1 MAKRKEATKKQKDYA
16 ASIAKVLNI
25 KLPEENTSAAYR
37 DFIEKNQE
45 RFSQSRV
52 QAVHYTDEQIARAN
66 AVDILDYAR
75 SQGLVLKKDGKDY
88 RVKNYSGGF
97 IITPEKNNWN
107 WFDGNIGGG
116 VVRLC
121 MFLENKTWQ
130 EAVGTLLNEDMEPI
144 RHRPDWKPVEEPPKE
159 FHLPERNN
167 TNKHVYAYLTKTR
180 GIDTEIVKKMLD
192 QGYIYENQK
201 RSCVFVG
208 RDKEGVP
215 RHASVRSTNTVGDAY
230 KKDVSGSQKKF
241 SFSVHG
247 TSGVLNVFEAPI
259 DALSHMSLQK
269 LQGKPINDSYVA
281 LGGVTDKALEQYL
294 EDHKDIRQ
302 ITVCTDGDEAGEKA
316 AERIQKK
323 YGTDFEIVRERSL
336 HKDFNEDL
344 VVIMQEENFKRNL
357 HEVVAGKSR
366 VSDSILIGKT
376 PNILVACGAVEGV
389 DFTISKTVIDK
400 CTRPEI
406 RDADGKLIGKTGH
419 GLTEEQLYSALM
431 NVKEPVMVL
440 KGNRENSLV
449 VVTEYPDDKSRPIVV
464 SVVLDKKSGRTRIN
478 NVSSVYGRDKF
489 EEYLGHQIQADNIL
503 AFDNKKAEPL
513 LQPIGK
519 WYPKRG
525 EVFSY
530 NATIAYS
537 MESVKKNASQSERI
551 QAAIE
556 STADSRDK
564 HMDEAKHDTKKADI
578 PFQSIRKNDTSEALK
593 KLQEEDRINTGV
605 IEDLEKMEKTEE
617 VLQALSEAYEER
629 KRIDKLTVELTWNK
643 SQLEN
648 KDETPKESQ
657 NEPLDVTKNV
667 ESKKYKNMV
676 KATQKQIAYAK
687 KIAEA
692 LKVDLPKEATK
703 ESYKSFISEHQEAFS
718 QNSNPLM
725 EKEAGAYHYK
735 DYLDMVTQDGSKL
748 KDVPK
753 ENCTDELLLAAVS
766 NWGAAIQFIP
776 EENVTK
782 EIAMASVRQY
792 GLNLKHIPAEFRNE
806 EICIAAYISSSG
818 KSLRYTPGGIKTQ
831 VKEQGQKQ
839 LAENNNA
846 NPNIKRQMEVERL
859 QKQGQEWVSQID
871 NMLKEHETDPEAMI
885 EDIVFASKFYRYS
898 TRNIQLMVRQNPGIT
913 YVASAS
919 AFEKMGY
926 HVKENETPM
935 LGRVPVYAKY
945 ITNEKEERVYSW
957 NYTPEIRQKLKEGT
971 LTEEQA
977 VRKFQFVAAFFD
989 ISQTDCPAEDYPS
1002 IFHMGVPSELHQE
1015 AFDAMKEFAES
1026 LGFKVMVTDLKSI
1039 SLRGSCEPDKKI
1051 IRINDKL
1058 ESTMALST
1066 LCHEIAHGIIHTSEN
1081 SAKMST
1087 AQKEC
1092 EADVMDV
1099 MLESS
1104 LGLPINESRRDHL
1117 FNSFNVYKK
1126 EQATK
1131 EHPYEVTLE
1140 KLIDRVQKDVFRPY
1154 AEDINSYLDR
1164 HLPAEGIQNEKAEE
1178 VIKNIALLD
1187 SVYETNHRDYID
1199 GKNELFDVGRMKRYQ
1214 ELYQKTKEEY
1224 RLNNSFVP
1232 KLAVFSRKYN
1242 LYDVQPIDEMTA
1254 GLLKASP
1261 EAITSDILP
1270 ACVGEGDVIALK
1282 ENVLENSKLYQVT
1295 GNGLKEITQTQQ
1307 EEFVKS
1313 FLENKINCGF
1323 SAVTEYECIDN
1334 LLQNDI
1340 KLEPEMMKRYDH
1352 LCETFGFPKNV
1363 VTDSSMQL
1371 MARINLATEG
1381 LSRNNRELIAEYVF
1395 RTGNF
1400 KKAEQ
1405 YAEKLENEPEI
1416 TKKLLQEMKLVDSYK
1431 YMLWTIAEYENSN
1444 AVPKENR
1451 ITTGAYNTSVIPV
1464 LSDNVHSLSQINESF
1479 LLIRKHASPES
1490 IKYYAIARNK
1500 DGYRIAYV
1508 ELNEYQPE
1516 ITYSAVT
1523 FADYEEAKQ
1532 FYNQYLETSNS
1543 RLVDETQV
1551 EELVVLEH
1559 KENQVALSDITTI
1572 GKTIASQKHQYK
1584 EPGMSEEGALELL
1597 RLDIRNEY
1605 PDIRPIEPA
1614 ETDHEIQVL
1623 KDFKT
1628 RISFYGEEHFIEL
1641 CNLEDFTDT
1650 TVMDESI
1657 QLAGWLTEQK
1667 DALDNIN
1674 ITGMDDVKRCVD
1686 AALECSV
1693 TAADIE
1699 QAFNVIDSAV
1709 LSAEFLGLETEFE
1722 GFEEYNNV
1730 LGTLKA
1736 SRVIPD
1742 KFCYANYDAAPGPF
1756 LYTSDQAGNIYR
1768 KSLRNEWTGS
1778 IRELHTRLKENGYE
1792 ICTSFDDFK
1801 AYAANNRL
1809 GIMNAPEKE
1818 KNEAYIRI
1826 LESTSDMLPKDCI
1839 LSIYDF
1845 KNTMDKLYSGSM
1857 DFHEGITYKLVT
1869 RKDQEIHSY
1878 IDTYSG
1884 NSEQNVF
1891 EQLYSKVQ
1899 EPELSKVIS
1908 RQYYQDQVNF
1918 NENHLLR
1925 PLMVQLK
1932 KQQKPVEDSEE
1943 LNALMNSNDKLKE
1956 EIKKLDLSPADA
1968 ELLKLNAGNI
1978 QTEQIAN
1985 IARQQQ
1991 MDQQIKQQKVRNQQQ
2006 MELAI

>member
-1 MAKRKEATKKQKDYA
+1 
-16 ASIAKVLNI
+16 
-25 KLPEENTSAAYR
+25 
-37 DFIEKNQE
+37 
-45 RFSQSRV
+45 
-52 QAVHYTDEQIARAN
+52 
-66 AVDILDYAR
+66 
-75 SQGLVLKKDGKDY
+75 
-88 RVKNYSGGF
+88 
-97 IITPEKNNWN
+97 
-107 WFDGNIGGG
+107 
-116 VVRLC
+116 
-121 MFLENKTWQ
+121 
-130 EAVGTLLNEDMEPI
+130 
-144 RHRPDWKPVEEPPKE
+144 
-159 FHLPERNN
+159 
-167 TNKHVYAYLTKTR
+167 
-180 GIDTEIVKKMLD
+180 
-192 QGYIYENQK
+192 
-201 RSCVFVG
+201 
-208 RDKEGVP
+208 
-215 RHASVRSTNTVGDAY
+215 
-230 KKDVSGSQKKF
+230 
-241 SFSVHG
+241 
-247 TSGVLNVFEAPI
+247 
-259 DALSHMSLQK
+259 
-269 LQGKPINDSYVA
+269 
-281 LGGVTDKALEQYL
+281 
-294 EDHKDIRQ
+294 
-302 ITVCTDGDEAGEKA
+302 
-316 AERIQKK
+316 
-323 YGTDFEIVRERSL
+323 
-336 HKDFNEDL
+336 
-344 VVIMQEENFKRNL
+344 
-357 HEVVAGKSR
+357 
-366 VSDSILIGKT
+366 
-376 PNILVACGAVEGV
+376 
-389 DFTISKTVIDK
+389 
-400 CTRPEI
+400 
-406 RDADGKLIGKTGH
+406 
-419 GLTEEQLYSALM
+419 
-431 NVKEPVMVL
+431 
-440 KGNRENSLV
+440 
-449 VVTEYPDDKSRPIVV
+449 
-464 SVVLDKKSGRTRIN
+464 
-478 NVSSVYGRDKF
+478 
-489 EEYLGHQIQADNIL
+489 
-503 AFDNKKAEPL
+503 
-513 LQPIGK
+513 
-519 WYPKRG
+519 
-525 EVFSY
+525 
-530 NATIAYS
+530 
-537 MESVKKNASQSERI
+537 
-551 QAAIE
+551 
-556 STADSRDK
+556 
-564 HMDEAKHDTKKADI
+564 
-578 PFQSIRKNDTSEALK
+578 
-593 KLQEEDRINTGV
+593 
-605 IEDLEKMEKTEE
+605 
-617 VLQALSEAYEER
+617 
-629 KRIDKLTVELTWNK
+629 
-643 SQLEN
+643 
-648 KDETPKESQ
+648 
-657 NEPLDVTKNV
+657 
-667 ESKKYKNMV
+667 
-676 KATQKQIAYAK
+676 
-687 KIAEA
+687 
-692 LKVDLPKEATK
+692 
-703 ESYKSFISEHQEAFS
+703 
-718 QNSNPLM
+718 M

-753 ENCTDELLLAAVS
+753 ENYTDELLLAAVS
-766 NWGAAIQFIP
+766 NWGAAIQFIA

-846 NPNIKRQMEVERL
+846 NPNTKRQMEVERL

-898 TRNIQLMVRQNPGIT
+898 IRNIQLMLRQNPGIT

-926 HVKENETPM
+926 HVKENENPM
-935 LGRVPVYAKY
+935 LGRVPVYVKY

-957 NYTPEIRQKLKEGT
+957 NYTPEIRQKIKEGT

-1002 IFHMGVPSELHQE
+1002 VFHMGVPSELHQE

-1154 AEDINSYLDR
+1154 AEDINSCLDR
-1164 HLPAEGIQNEKAEE
+1164 HLPAEGIQNEKAAEE

-1270 ACVGEGDVIALK
+1270 ACAGEGDVIALK
-1282 ENVLENSKLYQVT
+1282 ENVLENSELYQVT

-1340 KLEPEMMKRYDH
+1340 KLEPEMIKRYDH

-1363 VTDSSMQL
+1363 ITDSGMQL

-1405 YAEKLENEPEI
+1405 YAEKLEKEPEI

-1451 ITTGAYNTSVIPV
+1451 ITTGAYNTSAIPV

-1479 LLIRKHASPES
+1479 ILIRKHASPES

-1991 MDQQIKQQKVRNQQQ
+1991 VDQQIKQQKVRNQQQ